1 MGVVLF
7 PYSQCS
13 YSWIMFLSTCAF
25 VPATDVMVVFSV
37 CMLFFVIGGIWV
49 FGGRKMRSSSMDIV
63 ESGYVKYDAEVPNFR
78 TNEYLERELRDSRQ
92 DYYRLK
98 NDYEELLEDYD
109 RVVTYFMDKILEE
122 EL

>member
-1 MGVVLF
+1 MVMEIIAIVLIVSFVV
-7 PYSQCS
+7 
-13 YSWIMFLSTCAF
+13 
-25 VPATDVMVVFSV
+25 
-37 CMLFFVIGGIWV
+37 GGILV